1 MQWVLHCLLYLGW
14 ISTNFLIYNDI
25 AGQNAAIATVQ
36 KVFGT
41 IQGKASMLQD
51 LEKGRKCEIRF
62 IDGVVSDEGKKLGIL
77 TPYTDAVVTIVSE
90 IEDKKTPASKQSGCH
105 AGFTYC
111 IIIIICNTYTPLI

>member
-1 MQWVLHCLLYLGW
+1 MLCGLAV
-14 ISTNFLIYNDI
+14 
-25 AGQNAAIATVQ
+25 NAFVSAMGITL
-36 KVFGT
+36 

-90 IEDKKTPASKQSGCH
+90 IEEKKR
-105 AGFTYC
+105 
-111 IIIIICNTYTPLI
+111 PLQNNLDAMPDLPIV

>member
-1 MQWVLHCLLYLGW
+1 MYDQANSNYGMR
-14 ISTNFLIYNDI
+14 ISGNNFFDYNDI

-90 IEDKKTPASKQSGCH
+90 IEDKKR
-105 AGFTYC
+105 
-111 IIIIICNTYTPLI
+111 PLQNNLDAMPDLPIA